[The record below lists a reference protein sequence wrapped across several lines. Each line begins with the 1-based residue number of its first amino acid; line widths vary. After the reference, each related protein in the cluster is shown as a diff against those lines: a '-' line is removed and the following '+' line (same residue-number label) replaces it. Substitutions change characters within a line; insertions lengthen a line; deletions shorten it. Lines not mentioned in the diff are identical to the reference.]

1 MLCCTIASGSLFG
14 GVHFVWSLI
23 MTSSRA
29 LWARDAKLGARE
41 AKHFGSQKGVDTV
54 REISMGLTFR
64 KGVKEDRNQY

>member
-1 MLCCTIASGSLFG
+1 
-14 GVHFVWSLI
+14 